1 MLVQRQMPADSSS
14 GRSGVP
20 LQLIDVPLP
29 PNVEAVLAARIDRLS
44 IEAKHLLQTAAVVG
58 VDIPLSLLRL
68 VAESTESAFA
78 AHLAE
83 LQAAELLN
91 ESHRFRDAVYTFK
104 HALTQ
109 EVAYSCLLKEH
120 RRELHARILD
130 ALETLAVNRDA
141 ERDSRAG
148 RSYPR
153 PQYLEQLAYHAMRGK
168 AWAEA
173 VVYCRQTG
181 EKAMVRSAHREA
193 ASYFEQAI
201 QALAH
206 LPAQQRGMLAPP
218 SAERTRR
225 IREKLAKDLGR
236 SHEPR

>member
-1 MLVQRQMPADSSS
+1 MH
-14 GRSGVP
+14 
-20 LQLIDVPLP
+20 LP
-29 PNVEAVLAARIDRLS
+29 PTVEAVLAARIDRLS

-58 VDIPLSLLRL
+58 VDVPISLLRL
-68 VAESTESAFA
+68 VAESTESAFN

-91 ESHRFRDAVYTFK
+91 ESHRSRDAVYTFK

-109 EVAYSCLLKEH
+109 EVAYCSLLKEH

-141 ERDSRAG
+141 EHDSRAG
-148 RSYPR
+148 LSYPR
-153 PQYLEQLAYHAMRGK
+153 PQYLEQLAYHAMRGD

-173 VVYCRQTG
+173 VVYSRQAG
-181 EKAMVRSAHREA
+181 EKAMARSAHREA

-201 QALAH
+201 HALAH
-206 LPAQQRGMLAPP
+206 VAGH
-218 SAERTRR
+218 S
-225 IREKLAKDLGR
+225 
-236 SHEPR
+236 